1 MDELIVSNEEEYYNL
16 AYQIATNTKKYN
28 KLKLALKNNIKS
40 SPLFNT
46 KKYVKNFEK
55 ALQLAFE
62 NKLNKGNLEN
72 IVV

>member
-1 MDELIVSNEEEYYNL
+1 MLSSNLEKTLRN

-28 KLKLALKNNIKS
+28 KFKLALKNNIKS

-55 ALQLAFE
+55 ALQLAFQ